1 MKVRL
6 KEFIKSPYGL
16 IICIS
21 WIALIICLIIKLF
34 GGNWF
39 ELWLNNDKFISFC
52 EFVDN
57 TQWLKMILACVI
69 YLGTGYPV
77 LCIMLNNKVLNLKET
92 LIFIPLMIIK
102 SICGW
107 YILWLAYIIDM
118 LIIVLLP
125 LIFRKFKNWKMVIIG
140 NILIIL
146 FQFLTLTIRNIGF
159 GVGFNNENIFLIQVL
174 YQIDYY
180 IMILLFYM
188 YYFKFKS
195 KEVA

>member
-1 MKVRL
+1 MRAKI
-6 KEFIKSPYGL
+6 KDFIKSPYGL
-16 IICIS
+16 IILIS
-21 WIALIICLIIKLF
+21 WIALIICLIVKLF

-39 ELWLNNDKFISFC
+39 ELWLENDNFIKFC
-52 EFVDN
+52 EFVDS
-57 TQWLKMILACVI
+57 TQWLKMVLACGI

-92 LIFIPLMIIK
+92 LIFIPLMITK
-102 SICGW
+102 SILGW

-125 LIFRKFKNWKMVIIG
+125 LIFRKFKNFKMVIIG

-174 YQIDYY
+174 YQFDYY